1 MVISEV
7 MMNSNKFNNNQPSPL
22 TPKRPNIEEPIKT
35 FFDAQL
41 AYAKS
46 KHSKAEKRKKANYKK
61 AWYAKRGGSK

>member
-1 MVISEV
+1 MSSDNPINDYLTSLTAQ
-7 MMNSNKFNNNQPSPL
+7 NKTND
-22 TPKRPNIEEPIKT
+22 EPVKT

-61 AWYAKRGGSK
+61 VWYAKRGGSK